1 MQQYTPND
9 LTQYR
14 MIADA
19 PADTVIE
26 RVLAEDAT
34 VKLNELLR
42 SLSNNDSF
50 ETAALP
56 APMREFV
63 AKASVMPDWYD
74 AQKAALGEK
83 LFTKYGMEI
92 CVILLCKS
100 LPECYLCWRGAV
112 VLYETGR
119 LTEQRGNLSRLT
131 KRIAETLQFVINVMA
146 EGGTTPEGAGVVT
159 AQKIRLIHASIRAYI
174 KQYPWEET
182 ELGEPIN
189 QEDLALTWTT
199 FSSSVLEGLEMLAI
213 KLSDEEK
220 AAYMHCWRI
229 IGHFMGVESQ
239 FLSDSYSDAV
249 ALQTAILS
257 LQAGSTMENK
267 ALAASILDFIE
278 AIIPI
283 KDWKG
288 IAPYAMEFFLGK
300 KYAKMLGIKASW
312 LSWNHLRFALTLWL
326 IKCVSKEEQQ
336 SYLLQAIISSFGK
349 VVMQGLVLYF
359 NDYKKVQFDVP
370 PSLRGAWGL
379 DAKK

>member
-1 MQQYTPND
+1 MLQYTSSD
-9 LTQYR
+9 LTTFR

-19 PADTVIE
+19 PADDIM
-26 RVLAEDAT
+26 RHVLEEDAT

-42 SLSNNDSF
+42 SLSNNNSF

-56 APMREFV
+56 LQLREFV
-63 AKASVMPDWYD
+63 AKASAMPEWYN
-74 AQKAALGEK
+74 AEKAALGEK
-83 LFTKYGMEI
+83 VFSKYGMEI

-146 EGGTTPEGAGVVT
+146 EGGTTPEGKGVVT
-159 AQKIRLIHASIRAYI
+159 AQKIRLIHASIRQYI

-199 FSSSVLEGLEMLAI
+199 FSSSVLEGLEMLAV

-220 AAYMHCWRI
+220 EAYMHCWRI
-229 IGHFMGVESQ
+229 IGYFMGVQPQ
-239 FLSDSYSDAV
+239 FLSDSYSDAL
-249 ALQTAILS
+249 ALQEAILS
-257 LQAGSTMENK
+257 VQAGSTPENK
-267 ALAASILDFIE
+267 ALAASILDFVE
-278 AIIPI
+278 AIIPL

-288 IAPYAMEFFLGK
+288 IAPYTMEFFLGK
-300 KYAKMLGIKASW
+300 KYAKMLGIKASCF
-312 LSWNHLRFALTLWL
+312 SWNQIRFSITLWL
-326 IKCVSKEEQQ
+326 MKCISKEEQQ
-336 SYLLQAIISSFGK
+336 SFLFQAIISAFGK
-349 VVMQGLVLYF
+349 AVMQGLVLYF
-359 NDYKKVQFDVP
+359 NEYKQVQFDVP
-370 PSLRGAWGL
+370 PSLRGSWRL
-379 DAKK
+379 DR

>member
-1 MQQYTPND
+1 MLPYTSSD
-9 LTQYR
+9 LTTYR

-19 PADTVIE
+19 PADDVMR
-26 RVLAEDAT
+26 RVLEEDAT

-42 SLSNNDSF
+42 SLSNNNSF

-56 APMREFV
+56 PRLREFV
-63 AKASVMPDWYD
+63 AKASAMPEWYN
-74 AQKAALGEK
+74 AEKASLGEK
-83 LFTKYGMEI
+83 VFTKYGMEI

-146 EGGTTPEGAGVVT
+146 EGGTTPEGKGVVT
-159 AQKIRLIHASIRAYI
+159 AQKIRLIHASIRQYI

-199 FSSSVLEGLEMLAI
+199 FSSSVLEGLEMLAV

-220 AAYMHCWRI
+220 EAYMHCWRI
-229 IGHFMGVESQ
+229 IGYFMGVEPQ

-249 ALQTAILS
+249 ALQEAILS
-257 LQAGSTMENK
+257 VQAGSTPENK
-267 ALAASILDFIE
+267 ALAASILDFVE
-278 AIIPI
+278 AIIPL

-288 IAPYAMEFFLGK
+288 IAPYTMEFFLGK
-300 KYAKMLGIKASW
+300 KYAKMLGIKASCF
-312 LSWNHLRFALTLWL
+312 SWNQIRFSITLWL
-326 IKCVSKEEQQ
+326 MKCISKEEQQ
-336 SYLLQAIISSFGK
+336 SFLFQAIISSFGK

-359 NDYKKVQFDVP
+359 NEYKQVQFDVP
-370 PSLRGAWGL
+370 PSLRGSWRL
-379 DAKK
+379 DR